1 MKTFFLFFV
10 LQFILYLLVTVNF
23 RAIAQARYGWTIL
36 TDTLISAAQ
45 FWIIRKVGGSA
56 ESLIALGGFVC
67 GGAIG
72 SLAGIYLSKIVF
84 RKRASDCC
92 E

>member
-1 MKTFFLFFV
+1 MKTFFIFFL
-10 LQFILYLLVTVNF
+10 LQFMLYLLVTVNF

-72 SLAGIYLSKIVF
+72 SSAGIYLSTKIF
-84 RKRASDCC
+84 RRRISDSCQ
-92 E
+92 